1 MVPGAPAPDPLAAA
15 LGTLLAATQTK
26 EGQAFLRVHESGGV
40 HWFHQESFEALGALI
55 LLATRGPAALMQG
68 MDLVKDIGR
77 RTEYRYAALGRAF
90 STGAKATSGAS
101 FGSSGA

>member
-1 MVPGAPAPDPLAAA
+1 
-15 LGTLLAATQTK
+15 
-26 EGQAFLRVHESGGV
+26 
-40 HWFHQESFEALGALI
+40 
-55 LLATRGPAALMQG
+55 